1 MLRDLI
7 RGLCFAALAAA
18 LILQGCSNS
27 SSRASDR
34 VSSRPAASRAAQA
47 DSLVSGSNA
56 LHGGTASSNVTA
68 TSAPRDEYQTED
80 LPPGLAELL
89 HAPDPDVRIQTLDA
103 WASQPS
109 VSLDPLT
116 YALVDSDES
125 VRARAQELLE
135 EALAR
140 R

>member
-1 MLRDLI
+1 MVRDLVC
-7 RGLCFAALAAA
+7 GLWFAALAAA

-27 SSRASDR
+27 SSRSADRAS
-34 VSSRPAASRAAQA
+34 SGPAAIRAAQA
-47 DSLVSGSNA
+47 DSLAAGSNP
-56 LHGGTASSNVTA
+56 LPGRTASSNVTGA
-68 TSAPRDEYQTED
+68 SGPRDEYQPED

-89 HAPDPDVRIQTLDA
+89 HAPDPNVRIQGLGA
-103 WASQPS
+103 WASQSS
-109 VSLDPLT
+109 VTLDPLT

>member
-34 VSSRPAASRAAQA
+34 VSPRPAASRAAQG
-47 DSLVSGSNA
+47 DSFASGSNA
-56 LHGGTASSNVTA
+56 LHGRTASSNVTA
-68 TSAPRDEYQTED
+68 VAAPRDEYRSED
-80 LPPGLAELL
+80 LPPWRAELL
-89 HAPDPDVRIQTLDA
+89 HAPDPNVRIQALDA
-103 WASQPS
+103 WANRPS

-125 VRARAQELLE
+125 VRTRAQELLE

>member
-1 MLRDLI
+1 MVRDLV

-27 SSRASDR
+27 SSRTSDR
-34 VSSRPAASRAAQA
+34 ASSRPAASRAAQV
-47 DSLVSGSNA
+47 DSLASGSNA
-56 LHGGTASSNVTA
+56 LHGRTASRNVTA
-68 TSAPRDEYQTED
+68 ASATRDEYQPEE

-89 HAPDPDVRIQTLDA
+89 HAPDPNVRIQALDG

-109 VSLDPLT
+109 VSLEPLT

>member
-1 MLRDLI
+1 MVRDVVC
-7 RGLCFAALAAA
+7 GLWFAALAAA
-18 LILQGCSNS
+18 LILQGCGNS
-27 SSRASDR
+27 SSRATDR
-34 VSSRPAASRAAQA
+34 ASSRPAASRAAQA

-56 LHGGTASSNVTA
+56 LHRRTASSNVTA
-68 TSAPRDEYQTED
+68 ASAPRDEYPPED

-89 HAPDPDVRIQTLDA
+89 HAPDPNVRIQALGA

-125 VRARAQELLE
+125 VRTRAQELLE
-135 EALAR
+135 EALVR

>member
-1 MLRDLI
+1 MVRDLV

-18 LILQGCSNS
+18 LILQVSSNS
-27 SSRASDR
+27 SSRNTDR
-34 VSSRPAASRAAQA
+34 ASSRPAASRAAPA
-47 DSLVSGSNA
+47 DSLASGANA
-56 LHGGTASSNVTA
+56 LRGGTASGNVTIA
-68 TSAPRDEYQTED
+68 SAPRDEHQAEA
-80 LPPGLAELL
+80 PPPWLTELL
-89 HAPDPDVRIQTLDA
+89 HAPDPNVRIQALDA

-109 VSLDPLT
+109 GSLDPLT
-116 YALVDSDES
+116 YALVDSDAS

>member
-1 MLRDLI
+1 MVSDLV

-18 LILQGCSNS
+18 LILQGCGNS
-27 SSRASDR
+27 SSHTTDRA
-34 VSSRPAASRAAQA
+34 SSRPAASRAAQA
-47 DSLVSGSNA
+47 DSLASGSNA
-56 LHGGTASSNVTA
+56 LRGRTASSNVTGA
-68 TSAPRDEYQTED
+68 SAPRDEYPPED
-80 LPPGLAELL
+80 PPPWMAELL
-89 HAPDPDVRIQTLDA
+89 HAPDPNVRIQALDA
-103 WASQPS
+103 WANRPS

-125 VRARAQELLE
+125 VRTRAQELLE